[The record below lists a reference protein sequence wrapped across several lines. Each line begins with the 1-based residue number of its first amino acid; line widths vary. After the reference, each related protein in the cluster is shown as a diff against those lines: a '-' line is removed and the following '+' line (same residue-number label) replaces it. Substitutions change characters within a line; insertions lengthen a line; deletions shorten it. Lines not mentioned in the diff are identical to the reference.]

1 MKKVAF
7 ARNKKERESYLN
19 MGGRDR
25 TTWKKA
31 KHGYNIYD
39 VSEGVTPLPVVK
51 IGGKKYY
58 VDERLNELRN
68 VKNPHDREKMEGSA
82 EFYVRHFG
90 VKRKLRSMS

>member
-1 MKKVAF
+1 MVVVYFGQDGKIGRKKVKSPEEFHSAF
-7 ARNKKERESYLN
+7 
-19 MGGRDR
+19 GGGSR
-25 TTWKKA
+25 
-31 KHGYNIYD
+31 
-39 VSEGVTPLPVVK
+39 PLPVVK

-90 VKRKLRSMS
+90 VKRKLKSVS